1 MVDNSGSSK
10 AQMPSMSQETGLV
23 GGYPQGGPPGGMKL
37 EAVMEQLQRQQ
48 QARLEMERKERRLR
62 EAHIMYAQQVAAQ
75 QAILAAARASGAGF
89 MGKGMG
95 GGIPGGGLMSRVSNQ
110 SSVDSEREDEE
121 DRGRDSGEDEE
132 EEEMMEGDEGSDEED
147 GSASGLEFLRKQTL
161 ALQQGASH
169 LPARPFGSYSA
180 SAPKRP
186 LSPPVRVKR
195 EPDESL
201 SPAGPQSNAATSPNG
216 QADWS
221 YEDPFKQNG
230 SAAWADDAD
239 SARGRGEASRDFAKL
254 YELDSDPNRKEFLDD
269 LFTFMQKRGRTQPL
283 RSYNGAIHKVLETN
297 SEAFLIAEYQPFS
310 HGERILNMMLNSAT
324 RKLYVSSRRA
334 VAQVDLERCQ
344 LYGDLCQDCILARDP
359 YCGWNGTHC
368 IPATTLIQ
376 IPSNGKRVRSSP
388 EIPTDTVDNTIRVPL
403 SSKYYLRCPTK
414 SNHAEYSWHHPGRTN
429 STPCVHKESQCLLLI
444 ESMSP
449 EQEGT
454 YSCVS
459 EERGYRRTLAQY
471 QLQVGSEA
479 VQLTSFTLTW
489 VCQIFILVQTLC
501 G

>member
-1 MVDNSGSSK
+1 MWTSQLSAQLSCRAPNSQQHFNNLQGVTTLQAEKWQDHLVYALFSNGCGMSAVCVYKMGDIDHIFTTSSFKGYKHENSNERPGMCVDDSK
-10 AQMPSMSQETGLV
+10 KLTRENLMLAQKLFV
-23 GGYPQGGPPGGMKL
+23 MKD
-37 EAVMEQLQRQQ
+37 
-48 QARLEMERKERRLR
+48 
-62 EAHIMYAQQVAAQ
+62 
-75 QAILAAARASGAGF
+75 
-89 MGKGMG
+89 
-95 GGIPGGGLMSRVSNQ
+95 
-110 SSVDSEREDEE
+110 SV
-121 DRGRDSGEDEE
+121 
-132 EEEMMEGDEGSDEED
+132 
-147 GSASGLEFLRKQTL
+147 
-161 ALQQGASH
+161 
-169 LPARPFGSYSA
+169 
-180 SAPKRP
+180 RP
-186 LSPPVRVKR
+186 LGQSAVLVSHHHYTHIHVDRVRDQHTVLFL
-195 EPDESL
+195 SL
-201 SPAGPQSNAATSPNG
+201 
-216 QADWS
+216 
-221 YEDPFKQNG
+221 
-230 SAAWADDAD
+230 
-239 SARGRGEASRDFAKL
+239 
-254 YELDSDPNRKEFLDD
+254 
-269 LFTFMQKRGRTQPL
+269 
-283 RSYNGAIHKVLETN
+283 YNGAIHKVLETN

-368 IPATTLIQ
+368 IPATT
-376 IPSNGKRVRSSP
+376 
-388 EIPTDTVDNTIRVPL
+388 VPL